1 MRFSREITAAI
12 LSPLAIWIIGWA
24 PNPVFDG
31 VIALIGGLALYEFLV
46 LGKRKGYTVPIV
58 ICIAA
63 MLFIVAAFI
72 LEPISVEMGVFV
84 ALLIIPASY
93 VFAQGGSLD
102 DALPASGIAVLA
114 TLYIGMLGGSLVR
127 LHNDFPEGH
136 KLIFFLLLVVWLGDA
151 GAYYCGKNFGK
162 HKMSPRI
169 SPKKTVEGGIGGAL
183 TSVITAIVIH
193 FTFFKNFPLLHAVIA
208 CVILSFSGMLGD
220 LAESMWKRSAAV
232 KDSGTLLPGHG
243 GFLDRFDSIFYTAPI
258 LYSYWFLI
266 VHHFQSFK
274 IMSA

>member
-1 MRFSREITAAI
+1 MTDVPAAPRASSRFTREITAAI

-24 PNPVFDG
+24 PNPVFDLT
-31 VIALIGGLALYEFLV
+31 I
-46 LGKRKGYTVPIV
+46 
-58 ICIAA
+58 
-63 MLFIVAAFI
+63 FIIAAFI
-72 LEPISVEMGVFV
+72 LEPISVEMGVFL
-84 ALLIIPASY
+84 ALILIPASY
-93 VFAQGGSLD
+93 VFANGNLD
-102 DALPASGIAVLA
+102 DALPSSGIAVMA
-114 TLYIGMLGGSLVR
+114 TLYVGMLGGSLVR

-151 GAYYCGKNFGK
+151 GAYYFGK
-162 HKMSPRI
+162 TFGQHKLSPRI
-169 SPKKTVEGGIGGAL
+169 SPKKTVEGGIGGAA

-193 FTFFKNFPLLHAVIA
+193 FTFFKTFPLLHAVIA
-208 CVILSFSGMLGD
+208 GVLLSVTGIIGD

-232 KDSGTLLPGHG
+232 KDSGTLIPGHG

-266 VHHFQSFK
+266 VHDFQSFK